1 MVINRGKLRA
11 KVKRK
16 KARRVERKKDDEFG
30 TMVKRRGQ
38 TVIALD

>member
-1 MVINRGKLRA
+1 MNKGRQRA

-30 TMVKRRGQ
+30 TIVRRRGQ
-38 TVIALD
+38 MIIALD